1 MSAQRHRTGPFGD
14 QSQSDLPGIAVT
26 RRVVY
31 MRLKDSLRLAPLKL
45 HTKTTILVCAVLV
58 AIFSVIAYFSDL
70 AITHLTDL
78 DERQEAQLLAT
89 RVADTVEHLIKREQR
104 IHTDRGSEAEMT
116 VIPNWADVQEAIA
129 DTIVQTH
136 SQLSEVRVIEKS
148 DTGDWREAMRLP
160 VDAAPASPQVEREA
174 SQQGDGPRIISA
186 REQGPARLITAAAPV
201 IYSTNGVRPMQVAT
215 AIVVLTFN
223 ENQSY
228 AVMLRRLVWP
238 LLLLA
243 IVAITLIVYFLFRYL
258 VYKPIDSLLLSMSK
272 AESGNLTAEAEP
284 LAADEIGI
292 ATLQYNRMLGRI
304 RQMNEQLASEHR
316 LLEDRVREA
325 TAEIVERKQQLEDA
339 NLQLF
344 DLQRQ
349 LSRLERLAVAGQM
362 AAEFAHEVGT
372 PLNLISGHV
381 QLLRARVTDP
391 RTITRLD
398 VIAEQINR
406 ITNIVRRMLDSTRRP
421 KPQLE
426 VVDINS
432 LLARVLDASQ
442 PTLSVR
448 NVRLETGLIR
458 ELPHIEA
465 DPDQLQQ
472 VFLNLINNSLDAM
485 PEGGLLRASTGL
497 DQDSIIIELSD
508 TGMGIPQDQLELVFD
523 PLFTAKPGSGTGLGL
538 TIVKQ
543 IITEHAGQ
551 IKVQSEP
558 GRGTTFTIRL
568 PLSRAEGTV
577 AASITEGTP
586 LEKKV

>member
-1 MSAQRHRTGPFGD
+1 
-14 QSQSDLPGIAVT
+14 
-26 RRVVY
+26 
-31 MRLKDSLRLAPLKL
+31 
-45 HTKTTILVCAVLV
+45 
-58 AIFSVIAYFSDL
+58 
-70 AITHLTDL
+70 
-78 DERQEAQLLAT
+78 
-89 RVADTVEHLIKREQR
+89 
-104 IHTDRGSEAEMT
+104 
-116 VIPNWADVQEAIA
+116 
-129 DTIVQTH
+129 
-136 SQLSEVRVIEKS
+136 
-148 DTGDWREAMRLP
+148 
-160 VDAAPASPQVEREA
+160 
-174 SQQGDGPRIISA
+174 
-186 REQGPARLITAAAPV
+186 
-201 IYSTNGVRPMQVAT
+201 
-215 AIVVLTFN
+215 
-223 ENQSY
+223 
-228 AVMLRRLVWP
+228 
-238 LLLLA
+238 
-243 IVAITLIVYFLFRYL
+243 
-258 VYKPIDSLLLSMSK
+258 MSK
-272 AESGNLTAEAEP
+272 AESGDLTAEAEP
-284 LAADEIGI
+284 LAADEIGTV
-292 ATLQYNRMLGRI
+292 TLQYNRMLARI
-304 RQMNEQLASEHR
+304 RPMNQQLASEHR

-344 DLQRQ
+344 ELQRQ

-381 QLLRARVTDP
+381 QLLRARVTEP

-421 KPQLE
+421 RPQLE
-426 VVDINS
+426 KVDINS

-442 PTLSVR
+442 PTLAVR
-448 NVRLETGLIR
+448 NVRLETRLDR
-458 ELPHIEA
+458 ELPQIEA

-485 PEGGLLRASTGL
+485 PEGGLIRVSTAL
-497 DQDSIIIELSD
+497 DQDSVIIELSD

-543 IITEHAGQ
+543 IVTEHAGQ

-558 GRGTTFTIRL
+558 GRGTTFAIRL
-568 PLSRAEGTV
+568 PLSKAEGRV